1 MMAIIHNSIYTGN
14 RWLSVVSV
22 GSAGSLTLLRSIQT
36 IEAEGG
42 KGRVGFYCSIL
53 FPRREATFLK
63 MLEKNGGDDGTRT
76 RGLCRDSEQF
86 ISICKDLQEHGRHPK
101 SLQDSLR
108 HRYCVLRCVPR
119 PEGNRSY
126 GSRCLDRIC
135 VPRQRRRNKRS
146 EGTVRT
152 FLCDRRYASNAVAT
166 ANTLARFRV
175 FSPLDNQ

>member
-1 MMAIIHNSIYTGN
+1 MREEFRRHIPKRRSSESYIPVN
-14 RWLSVVSV
+14 RCHDHSCVTPK
-22 GSAGSLTLLRSIQT
+22 GSGSHACCQKRGPADQSWPVPLGEMSNR
-36 IEAEGG
+36 GH
-42 KGRVGFYCSIL
+42 CS
-53 FPRREATFLK
+53 
-63 MLEKNGGDDGTRT
+63 
-76 RGLCRDSEQF
+76 DSEQF

-126 GSRCLDRIC
+126 GSPCLDRIC

-166 ANTLARFRV
+166 ANTLARLRV